1 MAIPCCGDQTRQ
13 LTKYST
19 PSNGMEL
26 TRVSNDT
33 VSSME
38 HNFPNALYDFDT
50 RLLHIPRVSQD
61 QITIT
66 GFLGRGAFGE
76 VYAGTLRIP
85 TPAPSDQAGR
95 SITNTGQSS
104 GVAIPLSSGSQMTT
118 RYAQQHNT
126 DT

>member
-1 MAIPCCGDQTRQ
+1 
-13 LTKYST
+13 
-19 PSNGMEL
+19 MEL

-76 VYAGTLRIP
+76 VYAGTLRISP
-85 TPAPSDQAGR
+85 TPPAPSDQAGR
-95 SITNTGQSS
+95 SIINTGQSS
-104 GVAIPLSSGSQMTT
+104 GVAMPLTSGSQMTT
-118 RYAQQHNT
+118 RYARQHHCKIVSGVL
-126 DT
+126 

>member
-1 MAIPCCGDQTRQ
+1 
-13 LTKYST
+13 
-19 PSNGMEL
+19 MEL

-95 SITNTGQSS
+95 SIINTGQSS
-104 GVAIPLSSGSQMTT
+104 SVAMPLTSGSQMTT
-118 RYAQQHNT
+118 RYARQHHCKEGVLNST
-126 DT
+126 RGHY